1 VTFRTRVA
9 QALMLVALC
18 GGAACGR
25 GGQSPQPAQQT
36 RVLRGVKMPDVSK
49 MSAPVQTQVR
59 ARFGGLEAKTHQA
72 AREAD
77 LATAYGEVGELLLAA
92 HYLDDA
98 EPALLNARD
107 LAPNDPTWPY
117 YLAHLYRMRGA
128 LDQAAASFREVLTR
142 QSDSVPARVWLA
154 SVYIDQGRYDDAQP
168 LLDAVVQ
175 QNPRL
180 PAALFHLGRVALARR
195 DFSRAVSL
203 LEQVAGND
211 PSTTA
216 VHYPLAIAY
225 RGAGRPADSDRQL
238 RLRDQRN
245 TEIMPPDPLMDRL
258 ADLLEGQQAFEVR
271 GTEALAKG
279 EWRKAIETFRRGVAV
294 APQDPLLRHR
304 LATALYMA
312 GEVAEAEREF
322 ADVAE
327 RSPNYAPAQY
337 SLGVL
342 LESHGRDAEA
352 ADHYAAA
359 VKYQPTYVQAR
370 MRLAGTLR
378 RSGRATEALEHYEGV
393 TKIDPRLADA
403 AIETA
408 VTLVRLNRYSEARDR
423 LIVGM
428 NTFPGHPGFPSAL
441 ARLLAAA
448 PDDRVRDGRRALALA
463 QNLVKTDQSIEIGE
477 TLAMALAETGQY
489 ADAAGIQRDLIAAAR
504 GAGRSDLAS
513 RLEENLRLYESRHP
527 CRTPWR
533 QEDVG
538 DVSAAVPD
546 AIRAAVA
553 AK

>member
-1 VTFRTRVA
+1 MTFRTAVA
-9 QALMLVALC
+9 PALLVMALC
-18 GGAACGR
+18 SSAACGR
-25 GGQSPQPAQQT
+25 GGQPPQPAQQT
-36 RVLRGVKMPDVSK
+36 RVLRGVKMPDISK
-49 MSAPVQTQVR
+49 MSEPVQTQMR
-59 ARFGGLEAKTHQA
+59 ARFDALEAKIHEV

-77 LATAYGEVGELLLAA
+77 LAADYGEVGELLLAA

-107 LAPNDPTWPY
+107 LAPNDPRWPY

-142 QSDSVPARVWLA
+142 QSDSLAARVWLA
-154 SVYIDQGRYDDAQP
+154 SVCIDQGRYDEAQP
-168 LLDAVVQ
+168 LLDAVMQ
-175 QNPRL
+175 QNPRS

-195 DFSRAVSL
+195 DFARAVSL
-203 LEQVAGND
+203 FEAVARND
-211 PSTTA
+211 PSATA

-225 RGAGRPADSDRQL
+225 RGAGRSADADTQL

-245 TEIMPPDPLMDRL
+245 SEITPADPLMDHL
-258 ADLLEGQQAFEVR
+258 ADLLEGQQVFEVR
-271 GTEALAKG
+271 GTESLTKG

-294 APQDPLLRHR
+294 APRDPLLRHR

-352 ADHYAAA
+352 ANHYVAA

-370 MRLAGTLR
+370 MRLAGILR
-378 RSGRATEALEHYEGV
+378 RSGRANEALEQYEAV

-403 AIETA
+403 AIEAA
-408 VTLVRLNRYSEARDR
+408 VTLVRLNRYSEARDG

-448 PDDRVRDGRRALALA
+448 PDDRVRDGRRALTLA
-463 QNLVKTDQSIEIGE
+463 QTLVKTDQSIEIGE

-489 ADAAGIQRDLIAAAR
+489 ADAADIQRDLIAAAR
-504 GAGRSDLAS
+504 GAGRSDLAA
-513 RLEENLRLYESRHP
+513 RLEENLRLYESRRP

-533 QEDVG
+533 EEDVG
-538 DVSAAVPD
+538 DVSAAVPE
-546 AIRAAVA
+546 AIRAAVVPR
-553 AK
+553 